1 MIFIILIQ
9 SGVIMAKHENIKTVD
24 NIKTSRVCNKLCVVG
39 YVCRNGRCRRKPR
52 TGQDR
57 R

>member
-1 MIFIILIQ
+1 
-9 SGVIMAKHENIKTVD
+9 MAQHENIKTVD

-52 TGQDR
+52 TGQDTY
-57 R
+57 